1 MAKELQKLKAAKAT
15 TQPTLS
21 TPPAKKKITSPVSE
35 QEKASDPRAQPK
47 KAAKAAAKKK
57 QALPPPEPTCE
68 EDEDTLSEQE
78 DQEEEEQQDTDMED
92 EEAHEES
99 GVGAPETPKCKKGGA
114 VSRANNPSEEAR
126 DARLRRVC
134 ERKPTG
140 RCHVP
145 AEIHEMWASGGQAV
159 RKELLQMLEESGW
172 NKDFLNQ
179 HFSCM
184 QVVP

>member
-92 EEAHEES
+92 EDAHEES
-99 GVGAPETPKCKKGGA
+99 DVETPKCKKGGA

-179 HFSCM
+179 HFSCI